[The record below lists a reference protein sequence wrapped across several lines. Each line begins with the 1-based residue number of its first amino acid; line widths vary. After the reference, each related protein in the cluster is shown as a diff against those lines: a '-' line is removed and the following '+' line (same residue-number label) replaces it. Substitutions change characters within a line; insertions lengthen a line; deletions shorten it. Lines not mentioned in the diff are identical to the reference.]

1 MAKYDTKI
9 GEINID
15 NNKILKFEF
24 GLPGFDDLTKFTLIT
39 PEETKPIMWLV
50 SLEDKE
56 VAFPVI
62 HPEMIRYDYHIDVP
76 SDVVDY
82 LQIEESDQAIT
93 LSILSIPEDQSKIT
107 ANLVAPIIISTI
119 NNKGV
124 QFMSESEEYSTRH
137 YIKDEMKRNEKL
149 LKDKE
154 GD

>member
-1 MAKYDTKI
+1 
-9 GEINID
+9 
-15 NNKILKFEF
+15 
-24 GLPGFDDLTKFTLIT
+24 
-39 PEETKPIMWLV
+39 
-50 SLEDKE
+50 
-56 VAFPVI
+56 
-62 HPEMIRYDYHIDVP
+62 
-76 SDVVDY
+76 

-149 LKDKE
+149 IKDKE

>member
-1 MAKYDTKI
+1 MAQYNTKI
-9 GEINID
+9 GKIEIEND
-15 NNKILKFEF
+15 KIIKFDF
-24 GLPGFDDLTKFTLIT
+24 GLPGFDDLTKYTLVT
-39 PEETKPIMWLV
+39 PEETKPIMWLI
-50 SLEDKE
+50 SLEDPSIG
-56 VAFPVI
+56 FPVI

-82 LQIEESDQAIT
+82 LQIEKSDQAIT

-119 NNKGV
+119 NNKGI
-124 QFMSESEEYSTRH
+124 QYMSESEEYTTRH
-137 YIKDEMKRNEKL
+137 YIKDEMKRNENL